1 MLYLANLFR
10 SNLLEVREI
19 ETQRIRSYERTLLL
33 YMRTKHTA
41 QSFVQQVSTRVVGST
56 SIAFVRIHTSHHRSL
71 RMFRQFLCDMYRKIV
86 FLLSVDNVDSFEL
99 AYQYTGV
106 AHLTTTFRIERSIAQ
121 YYLIQSLILLLNLT
135 VTEYGCFIFSIVIS
149 NECSFAFFQG
159 NPVACFYS
167 RSVTGTC
174 FLFFHFCLETLYI
187 GSKTIL
193 AKNKFCKVERE
204 SESVVQRER
213 VHTADFCFAGCFSFI
228 HCLVKK
234 ADTGFESTQE

>member
-1 MLYLANLFR
+1 
-10 SNLLEVREI
+10 
-19 ETQRIRSYERTLLL
+19 
-33 YMRTKHTA
+33 MRTKHTA
-41 QSFVQQVSTRVVGST
+41 QRLVQQVRTRVVGRARVTLVS
-56 SIAFVRIHTSHHRSL
+56 VHTRHHRSL
-71 RMFRQFLCDMYRKIV
+71 RMFRQSLCNMNRQIV
-86 FLLSVDNVDSFEL
+86 FLLRVYNVDSFEL
-99 AYQYTGV
+99 AHQYTGV
-106 AHLTTTFRIERSIAQ
+106 AHLTATLGIERSVAQ
-121 YYLIQSLILLLNLT
+121 HYLIQSLVLLLYLT
-135 VTEYGCFIFSIVIS
+135 VAEYGSLIFRIVVS
-149 NECSFAFFQG
+149 HEASLTFFQG

-204 SESVVQRER
+204 PESVVQRER